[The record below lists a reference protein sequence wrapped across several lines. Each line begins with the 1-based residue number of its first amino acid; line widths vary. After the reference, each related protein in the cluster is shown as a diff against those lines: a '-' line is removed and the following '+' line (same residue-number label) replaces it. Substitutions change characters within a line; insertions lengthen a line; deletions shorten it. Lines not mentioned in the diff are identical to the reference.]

1 MQEYTV
7 AQTKLGFQSSVGC
20 CAENKTGSYQP
31 PPTSLGANRRVVR
44 LPRGTALCALSFS
57 ARRSK
62 RLRTP
67 EEHVCVCVCV
77 CVCTLLRGFHFC
89 GSSGLCQMRIC
100 LLRNAHPP
108 LDGAGLYCCFRSC
121 RLMCQRDPTEEQE
134 PDVYCSKPVV
144 ILN

>member
-1 MQEYTV
+1 MQECTV

-77 CVCTLLRGFHFC
+77 CVFARFYV
-89 GSSGLCQMRIC
+89 GSISV
-100 LLRNAHPP
+100 AV
-108 LDGAGLYCCFRSC
+108 LDFVRCVFAC
-121 RLMCQRDPTEEQE
+121 
-134 PDVYCSKPVV
+134 
-144 ILN
+144 